1 LQGRQNDRT
10 APPLQGM
17 ARHVRQTTG
26 PSILHRR
33 AVLRLVACGGG
44 GEADPPAA
52 PAPPPVV
59 PPPPPPPALP
69 GTVVGAAGGTVIGPS
84 GSSVVIPPGA
94 LANEVRINIELVTS
108 GGLALPTG
116 YTAYGP
122 MFAFTPHGTTFALPV
137 TMTLPFDPTAVP
149 RVQHRPSTKQPTR
162 KPSGKKSQRH
172 LRCEQRERAG
182 HELFQRHDR
191 DPPLTSIEVKRDWT
205 FFEYQ
210 GDALTEVELVSVPT
224 LSDVDETYEF
234 GQAALDE
241 EFLLT
246 AIGIGSV
253 LVPPDGIA
261 VGRIGSY
268 NLGKTYWVGAE
279 APIGNAVISNSAIGS
294 KSQLVQTQTYR
305 KETNNAYYE
314 FVLTGLRVEVFDYN
328 RILDRACPEKRWD
341 GNFCDLVGAE
351 VSLVVSAIYL
361 EPGRS
366 TQFFSLAGGARLL
379 GSAIGNQ
386 FTGTYVGTTTTSG
399 LSEVRSGKGA
409 PISVESLWV

>member
-1 LQGRQNDRT
+1 MYVKLPVLQFFI
-10 APPLQGM
+10 AALFC
-17 ARHVRQTTG
+17 A
-26 PSILHRR
+26 
-33 AVLRLVACGGG
+33 LVACGGG

-149 RVQHRPSTKQPTR
+149 PGAAPTFYKTTNAQTEWEEIPNATFAANSVSVQVTSFSKGTIVI
-162 KPSGKKSQRH
+162 
-172 LRCEQRERAG
+172 
-182 HELFQRHDR
+182 
-191 DPPLTSIEVKRDWT
+191 PPLTSIEVKRDWT

-366 TQFFSLAGGARLL
+366 TQFFSLAGARAC
-379 GSAIGNQ
+379 SVRQ
-386 FTGTYVGTTTTSG
+386 SVTSSQAPM
-399 LSEVRSGKGA
+399 LEPPPPQDCRKSRSGKGA